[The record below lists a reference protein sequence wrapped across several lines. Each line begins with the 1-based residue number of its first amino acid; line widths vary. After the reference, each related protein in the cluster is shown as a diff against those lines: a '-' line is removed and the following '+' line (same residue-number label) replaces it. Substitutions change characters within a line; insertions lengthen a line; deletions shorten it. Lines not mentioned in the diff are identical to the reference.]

1 MGSLASTVDMRI
13 TPQGSAPSPV
23 PKGWRA
29 AWNKQRDKGLVGC
42 KPKLGQATPSA
53 PSLHPRPTSRT
64 PRLQARATRSP
75 SVLRSSSSSSRRSL
89 HREPHTAFAQ
99 RATMRATGLPSGTT
113 KRDLDPTRL
122 SIGPAD
128 FRLIEGEQP
137 LRPACRDIQRGCSS
151 KPRNT
156 PRPISTRRRVSAR
169 RYNPKTS
176 FPGRLTPFCNCG
188 PPHPH
193 AA

>member
-1 MGSLASTVDMRI
+1 M
-13 TPQGSAPSPV
+13 
-23 PKGWRA
+23 
-29 AWNKQRDKGLVGC
+29 
-42 KPKLGQATPSA
+42 LGQATPSS
-53 PSLHPRPTSRT
+53 PSLLPRPTSRT
-64 PRLQARATRSP
+64 PRLKARATRSP
-75 SVLRSSSSSSRRSL
+75 SVIRSSSSRSRRPL

-176 FPGRLTPFCNCG
+176 FPGRLTPQGSAASPVPKGWRGAWNKRRDKGLVSCK
-188 PPHPH
+188 PLLAALSSAKSTLKSILDALPTHPGT
-193 AA
+193 